1 MYIITDKDYVTSQSK
16 RQIVMV
22 HTSCKNLPF
31 SCDKLTTGSNC
42 AYKVVGVGEEVG
54 LLTFG
59 EGNAKDMQSL
69 LIIFTFPRFG
79 YKNTYKASL
88 FSYPEGEGT

>member
-1 MYIITDKDYVTSQSK
+1 MLI
-16 RQIVMV
+16 R
-22 HTSCKNLPF
+22 SC
-31 SCDKLTTGSNC
+31 
-42 AYKVVGVGEEVG
+42 KVVGVGGEVG

-79 YKNTYKASL
+79 YKNTKA
-88 FSYPEGEGT
+88 FTF